1 MLEFAGRMA
10 SCGISQSRT
19 HISKIKDNDR
29 KLHNSDD
36 NIARVIFTGSNPDLG
51 EAKQNREGVV
61 AEQPR
66 TTQSGQYLVS
76 DRRTSRGKPGID
88 QRRRIPEV
96 DVTIKRR
103 LFIVTS
109 TSGIRLNWSMPGLP
123 REVRRSLTR
132 YCPLWVV
139 RGCPTTTP
147 SRFCFASPKSGFEPV
162 TYP

>member
-1 MLEFAGRMA
+1 MKFLEEWNVRVLSF
-10 SCGISQSRT
+10 
-19 HISKIKDNDR
+19 SKGLIDARICR
-29 KLHNSDD
+29 KNGFMWHFS
-36 NIARVIFTGSNPDLG
+36 VTGSNPDLG
-51 EAKQNREGVV
+51 EAKQNHEGVV

-109 TSGIRLNWSMPGLP
+109 TSGIRLNWSVYARFAPRSPTVTHKVLSALGRPGLP
-123 REVRRSLTR
+123 RHNALTVLLR
-132 YCPLWVV
+132 LPQI
-139 RGCPTTTP
+139 RI
-147 SRFCFASPKSGFEPV
+147 
-162 TYP
+162 